1 MSYRS
6 TKRYLGETNLER
18 KCRFLFGLAL
28 LVLILG
34 SFTLHGMRTQE
45 IVEEKNRNT
54 AQHLVGVKLVYV
66 HWEWWEND
74 PEFKVLARNV
84 MSELKSLDYQADI
97 LAVEPTGS
105 DYVITPEGEA
115 EQELLV
121 ELKQLYQQQLAEDRE
136 RLERADTV
144 EDPLPGATPLEANPG
159 RKLATLDELEPRFK
173 EPDPQPAEE
182 YYYYQPVYWKHSC
195 RGCHFNPLQ
204 LGTVAAAQAD
214 GEDFPFRVVRVRIPH
229 KETQQDVAKNW
240 GILFLMA
247 IVTTALAMAAL
258 FFIVKYVIVKPLQ
271 HLRDV
276 SDEVSRGNV
285 DVRADIH
292 TNDEFEELADSFN
305 RMLRHLVEAQEEL
318 KNVNNDLDG
327 KVDQLAR
334 ANMQLYEMNRLKSDF
349 LATMSHE
356 LRTPLNSIIGFS
368 DVLKEIDSLDAKQQR
383 YVQNIQKSGRKLL
396 EMINDI
402 LDLAKM
408 EAGKM
413 ELRPSEFR
421 IDAIVNAQCDMVRS
435 LSEEKNIDLEVHVDA
450 GGDPIYQDQS
460 KVQQILTN
468 LLSNAIKFTPE
479 GGRIVVSA
487 HRMPGSILELTVADT
502 GVGIAQED
510 REVIFERF
518 RQGAVQTGDNLTREY
533 SGTGLG
539 LSIVRELCKLL
550 GGEIDFTSEV
560 GVGSTFI
567 VKLPWVLHERSQT
580 ASRVQR
586 QLSELTR
593 PQRGDFSAVGG
604 NGHSSPNGSPN
615 ETS

>member
-6 TKRYLGETNLER
+6 IKRYLGETNLER

-34 SFTLHGMRTQE
+34 SYWLHGKRTE
-45 IVEEKNRNT
+45 GIVQEKNRST
-54 AQHLVGVKLVYV
+54 ARHLVGEKLAYV
-66 HWEWWEND
+66 HWEWWEAD
-74 PEFKVLARNV
+74 PRLKQLAMNV
-84 MSELKSLDYQADI
+84 MAELKSLDYQADF
-97 LAVEPTGS
+97 LAVEPT
-105 DYVITPEGEA
+105 DKQYVITPETQW

-121 ELKQLYQQQLAEDRE
+121 ELKQEYQQQLNDFRQRVDRE
-136 RLERADTV
+136 GVAGQASENA
-144 EDPLPGATPLEANPG
+144 PPATALEANPM
-159 RKLATLDELEPRFK
+159 RESIAMEDLDPIYREP
-173 EPDPQPAEE
+173 ENQSSDE

-195 RGCHFNPLQ
+195 RTCHLTESQ
-204 LGTVAAAQAD
+204 SGILSAAHAN
-214 GEDFPFRVVRVRIPH
+214 GEDFPFRVVRIRIPH
-229 KETQQDVAKNW
+229 GVTQQDIAKNW
-240 GILFLMA
+240 SILLAMA
-247 IVTTALAMAAL
+247 IVTVSLAMAAL
-258 FFIVKYVIVKPLQ
+258 FFIVKYVIVKPLK

-276 SDEVSRGNV
+276 SDEVSRGNT

-318 KNVNNDLDG
+318 KNVNNNLDG

-334 ANMQLYEMNRLKSDF
+334 ANLQLYEMNRLKSDF

-368 DVLKEIDSLDAKQQR
+368 DVLKGIDSLDNKQQR

-413 ELRPSEFR
+413 ELRPTDFR
-421 IDAIVNAQCDMVRS
+421 IDAIVSAQCDMVRS

-450 GGDPIYQDQS
+450 SSDPMYQDQS

-487 HRMPGSILELTVADT
+487 HRTPLGMLELKVTDT
-502 GVGIAQED
+502 GVGIAKED

-518 RQGAVQTGDNLTREY
+518 RQGTVQTGDNLTREY

-539 LSIVRELCKLL
+539 LSIVREICKLL

-560 GVGSTFI
+560 GVGSTFTAM
-567 VKLPWVLHERSQT
+567 LPWILSERNQS
-580 ASRVQR
+580 ASRVER
-586 QLSELTR
+586 QLSELSR
-593 PQRGDFSAVGG
+593 PSRGDFVAATPSDA
-604 NGHSSPNGSPN
+604 SS
-615 ETS
+615 